1 MSLILKI
8 LLFPLYRA
16 LNLRASCLIGRRL
29 IQYLNTFPFLHEN
42 LPTKLYWDAKRS
54 HRWRYQNMGNIGF
67 FLGGR
72 VLFLIVKRFVDHM
85 WVSLCRVFKVLIID
99 NAVKLKILKI
109 KIPKTLTRIPVLKH
123 IMMNMQN
130 NHRVF

>member
-1 MSLILKI
+1 
-8 LLFPLYRA
+8 
-16 LNLRASCLIGRRL
+16 
-29 IQYLNTFPFLHEN
+29 
-42 LPTKLYWDAKRS
+42 
-54 HRWRYQNMGNIGF
+54 MGNIGF